1 MEILFD
7 DRDIVVAVK
16 PRGVLSEGG
25 TDEDNMPALLGALVG
40 KVYPV
45 HRLDRGV
52 GGVMVYAKHPR
63 AAAALSCAVQEGKL
77 QKEYTAVV
85 AGVPTPA
92 EGEWQDLL
100 YHDARANK
108 TFVVDRA
115 RRGAREALLRYRV
128 TESVAHQGEML
139 SRVSIRLLTGR
150 SHQIR
155 VQFASRK
162 HPLVGDGKYGSR
174 QKAPYPALA
183 ATALS
188 FPHPTSGKI
197 LSFAAPTPADFPWSL
212 FGTSQY
218 EIERKFLIAM
228 PDIAALSRIA
238 GVQILSIAQTYL
250 KAETGE
256 TRRVRAVREGG
267 RVTYIRTVKRRVD
280 MLRAVEEECTLSEE
294 AYRAALDERDPT
306 RHTVEK
312 TRYRIPFAGH
322 TVEVDVF
329 DFWQTQALCEV
340 ELASEDEAFS
350 LPDCLSVIRE
360 VSDDKRYKN
369 VNLAR
374 EVPREE

>member
-1 MEILFD
+1 MEILFK
-7 DRDIVVAVK
+7 DRDIVVAIK

-25 TDEDNMPALLGALVG
+25 TGEDNMPALLLPLVG

-52 GGVMVYAKHPR
+52 GGVMVYARNPH
-63 AAAALSCAVQEGKL
+63 AAAALSRAVQTGAL
-77 QKEYTAVV
+77 CKEYTAVV
-85 AGVPTPA
+85 AGVPA
-92 EGEWQDLL
+92 ANGEWRDLL

-108 TFVVDRA
+108 TFVVDRE
-115 RRGAREALLRYRV
+115 RRGAREAVLRYRV
-128 TESVAHQGEML
+128 LESVTHEGTTL
-139 SRVSIRLLTGR
+139 SRVSITLLTGR

-174 QKAPYPALA
+174 QKATFPALA

-188 FPHPTSGKI
+188 FPHPTSGKP
-197 LSFAAPTPADFPWSL
+197 LSFAAPTPTDFPWAL

-218 EIERKFLIAM
+218 EIERKLLIGM
-228 PDIAALSRIA
+228 PDVNMLAGID
-238 GVQILSIAQTYL
+238 GVQILSMTQTYL
-250 KAETGE
+250 TAPAGE
-256 TRRVRAVREGG
+256 TRRVREIRDGDRVR
-267 RVTYIRTVKRRVD
+267 YIRTVKRRVD
-280 MLRAVEEECTLSEE
+280 MLRAVEEESELSEP
-294 AYRAALDERDPT
+294 AYRNALEEADPT
-306 RHTVEK
+306 RHSIKK

-329 DFWQTQALCEV
+329 DFWKHQALCEV
-340 ELASEDEAFS
+340 ELSAEDEAFS
-350 LPDCLSVIRE
+350 LPPYLSVIRE

-374 EVPREE
+374 EIPREE